1 MTTLCTQCGFS
12 NPPGMRFC
20 GNCGSKLNGQT
31 TSPDL
36 IIPPAETPIINV
48 PEQLGVVMGANL
60 MERFRKA
67 GYEAT
72 GQRRNVTVLFTDLSG
87 YTEATRQL
95 DNEVLYELIQDH
107 IQLLVKQVYKY
118 EGIVDKLTGD
128 GLMALFGAPISYENN
143 AERAVRAAL
152 DMQAEVDQWS
162 RQVKNDQGVELK
174 MRVGLHSGSVIVGGI
189 GTNLMMNYTAIGDT
203 VNLAH
208 RIEESASSGSILVSE
223 AVFRATK
230 NIFEFDSVEGLKL
243 KGIDQVITAYKVKG
257 FNTKPGQKRGVDGLK
272 APMIGRESELN
283 TLKKAVTNLVKNK
296 QGQFILVTGEAGIGK
311 SRLINE
317 WISLLKKAPVNV
329 LIGSSLTYRRSVSYW
344 VFLELL
350 RNWIGI
356 HNPTSD
362 DKASQ
367 KLSKLVN
374 EKLGARSPEI
384 LPYLEYLLSLPF
396 TNPSSAD
403 RLRRLDA
410 GQLRKQIFLAVRD
423 LILAEARL
431 QPLIIILE
439 DLHWADEASLDLLEF
454 LMETLKQ
461 TPFIVVAVSRPITG
475 TPVEQIQ
482 SWSQLH
488 LAEKSSQVVLKNLSN
503 DQSQDLLQKLIAIE
517 NFPEGL
523 RQKIIQNAEGV
534 PLYLEEILHMLID
547 KGILQSENGV
557 WRVASKDYLTALE
570 VPDSVQ
576 GLILAR
582 FDRLNEFSRK
592 ILQHATVIGN
602 HFNKSLLSYLLQP
615 LDEANLD
622 QALIEMVEK
631 EFIIPSPEANH
642 DEYIFRHMLM
652 SEAIYQTML
661 KRERSLLHGKVGEAL
676 ENLYPDRIHENIEL
690 LARHYSWSP
699 QTERALHYLILA
711 GQKAAQGYVNEQAQ
725 EHFKLAFEFLSKV
738 NHTTEQTL
746 QVNIGLGDLS
756 LLAGE
761 YQPARQYFQSAIDEL
776 DQNPYPLLEKDKSV
790 LLRKIANTLERQ
802 GDYDPALTHLEKA
815 SQSLEEIENPP
826 ITEKAQILNDIG
838 WIQFR
843 KGDLDAAGD
852 YLFKA
857 LTLVENQEQF
867 EITASVYNRLAGVYY
882 QKDQLDQAGL
892 YLRKSLVLRQEIGDI
907 GGVARSFNN
916 LGLMGWKRGDWNSA
930 LENFKRSADL
940 HGTLGDV
947 EGMIEV
953 HINLGLL
960 LLDRGELD
968 EARRNLSQ
976 ALSRARQIGHTYYV
990 GLISLDFA
998 RLFLASEDWQAA
1010 LEYSQRSLETF
1021 REIGAQDHLVDI
1033 YTYNGLAYL
1042 GMGNLEEARQWG
1054 EDALGLFR
1062 HVSTGRLPGQAEDHG
1077 RAMRLL
1083 GEVMRRIGN
1092 FPYAETLLSESAA
1105 TFQTVGNQLEQ
1116 GRSLVALARLAKD
1129 KGNPASARLMLNEAQ
1144 LIFQQLGARND
1155 LKKMESLSA

>member
-1 MTTLCTQCGFS
+1 MTTLCSQCGFI

-20 GNCGSKLNGQT
+20 GNCGNRLDEQN
-31 TSPDL
+31 PM
-36 IIPPAETPIINV
+36 ITPVDTPTIVSTPNIS
-48 PEQLGVVMGANL
+48 EQLGVVMGANL
-60 MERFRKA
+60 VERFRQA

-87 YTEATRQL
+87 YTEATRRL
-95 DNEVLYELIQDH
+95 DNEVLYELIQNH

-152 DMQAEVDQWS
+152 DMQAEIDQWS
-162 RQVKNDQGVELK
+162 YQVKQEQGVELK

-208 RIEESASSGSILVSE
+208 RIEESANPGTILVSE
-223 AVFRATK
+223 AVFRQTE
-230 NIFEFDSVEGLKL
+230 NIFEFEPEKELFL
-243 KGIDQVITAYKVKG
+243 KGIDQPITAYRVKG
-257 FNTKPGQKRGVDGLK
+257 FLSKPRKNRSADGLK
-272 APMIGRESELN
+272 APMIGRENELN
-283 TLKKAVTNLVKNK
+283 LLKKAVSDLIKNK
-296 QGQFILVTGEAGIGK
+296 KGQFILVTGEAGIGK
-311 SRLINE
+311 SRLISE
-317 WISLLKKAPVNV
+317 WVALLKKAPVNV
-329 LIGSSLTYRRSVSYW
+329 LTGSSLTYRRSVSYW

-356 HNPTSD
+356 HYLPDEKIGEKFS
-362 DKASQ
+362 A
-367 KLSKLVN
+367 LIH
-374 EKLGARSPEI
+374 EKLGSRASES
-384 LPYLEYLLSLPF
+384 LPYLEYLLSLPY
-396 TNPSSAD
+396 TDIASAE
-403 RLRRLDA
+403 RIHRLDA

-423 LILAEARL
+423 LLLAEARF

-439 DLHWADEASLDLLEF
+439 DLHWADEASLDLLTF
-454 LMETLKQ
+454 LLEALKK
-461 TPFIVVAVSRPITG
+461 TPFLVVAVSRPVVG
-475 TPVEQIQ
+475 TPVEKIQ
-482 SWSQLH
+482 SWMKLN
-488 LAEKSSQVVLKNLSN
+488 LDDRSSLIELKNLSN
-503 DQSQDLLQKLIAIE
+503 DQSEDLLYKLITIE
-517 NFPEGL
+517 DLPDSL
-523 RQKIIQNAEGV
+523 HQQIIQNAEGV

-547 KGILQSENGV
+547 KGILQSENNV
-557 WRVASKDYLTALE
+557 WRVASQDYLNGLD
-570 VPDSVQ
+570 VPDNIQ
-576 GLILAR
+576 ELILAR
-582 FDRLNEFSRK
+582 FDRLNENSRK
-592 ILQHATVIGN
+592 VLQYATVIGN
-602 HFNKSLLSYLLQP
+602 HFNRSLLNYLLQP
-615 LDEANLD
+615 IDESDLDEALD
-622 QALIEMVEK
+622 EMIEK
-631 EFIIPSPEANH
+631 EFIIPSPESIP
-642 DEYIFRHMLM
+642 DEYVFRHMLM

-676 ENLYPDRIHENIEL
+676 ETLYPDHLYENIEL

-699 QTERALHYLILA
+699 QLDRALHYLILA
-711 GQKAAQGYVNEQAQ
+711 GQKAAQGYINEQAQ
-725 EHFKLAFEFLSKV
+725 EHFNLALDLLPRV
-738 NHTTEQTL
+738 AHTTTQMV
-746 QVNIGLGDLS
+746 QINMGLGDLA

-761 YQPARQYFQSAIDEL
+761 YQPARQYYQSALEEL
-776 DQNPYPLLEKDKSV
+776 DQNPYPMSDRDKSI
-790 LLRKIANTLERQ
+790 LLRKIASTLERQ
-802 GDYDPALTHLEKA
+802 GEYDSAFTTLESA
-815 SQSLEEIENPP
+815 SKYLENADNPP
-826 ITEKAQILNDIG
+826 LFEKAQILNDIG

-852 YLFKA
+852 FLFKA
-857 LTLVENQEQF
+857 LSLIENQEQF
-867 EITASVYNRLAGVYY
+867 ELTASVYNRLAGVYF
-882 QKDQLDQAGL
+882 QKDQLDQAGT

-930 LENFKRSADL
+930 LENFKRSVNL
-940 HGTLGDV
+940 HATLGDV

-960 LLDRGELD
+960 LLDRGDLD
-968 EARRNLSQ
+968 DARRHLSQ

-1021 REIGAQDHLVDI
+1021 REIGAQDHLVDV
-1033 YTYNGLAYL
+1033 YTYIGLANL
-1042 GMGNLEEARQWG
+1042 GMNNLEEARRWG

-1092 FPYAETLLSESAA
+1092 FPYAETLLSQSSA

-1116 GRSLVALARLAKD
+1116 GRSMVALARLAKD
-1129 KGNPASARLMLNEAQ
+1129 KGNPASARLMVHEAQ
-1144 LIFQQLGARND
+1144 LIFEQLGAKND
-1155 LKKMESLSA
+1155 LKKLESLSF

>member
-1 MTTLCTQCGFS
+1 
-12 NPPGMRFC
+12 
-20 GNCGSKLNGQT
+20 
-31 TSPDL
+31 
-36 IIPPAETPIINV
+36 
-48 PEQLGVVMGANL
+48 MGANL
-60 MERFRKA
+60 MERFKKA
-67 GYEAT
+67 GYEAS

-95 DNEVLYELIQDH
+95 DNEVLYDLIQAH
-107 IQLLVKQVYKY
+107 IQLLVKLVYKY

-162 RQVKNDQGVELK
+162 RQVKKEQGVELK

-208 RIEESASSGSILVSE
+208 RIEESASSGAILVSE
-223 AVFRATK
+223 AVFRQTK
-230 NIFEFDSVEGLKL
+230 NIFEFEAIEGLNL
-243 KGIDQVITAYKVKG
+243 KGIGQSITAYKVKG
-257 FNTKPGQKRGVDGLK
+257 FNTKPGQTRGVDGLK
-272 APMIGRESELN
+272 APMIGRESQLN
-283 TLKKAVTNLVKNK
+283 LLKKAVSDLVKNK

-311 SRLINE
+311 SRLIHE
-317 WISLLKKAPVNV
+317 WNNLLKKTPVNV
-329 LIGSSLTYRRSVSYW
+329 FIGSSLTYRRSVSYW
-344 VFLELL
+344 VFLDLL

-356 HNPTSD
+356 HNLKSD
-362 DKASQ
+362 DKVSQ
-367 KLSKLVN
+367 KLIELVN
-374 EKLGARSPEI
+374 EKLGNRAAET
-384 LPYLEYLLSLPF
+384 LPYLEHLLSLPYS
-396 TNPSSAD
+396 NPASAE

-423 LILAEARL
+423 LLVAEARL
-431 QPLIIILE
+431 KPLVIILE

-454 LMETLKQ
+454 LLESLRQ
-461 TPFIVVAVSRPITG
+461 TPFLVVGISRPIAG
-475 TPVEQIQ
+475 TAVEKVQ
-482 SWSQLH
+482 SWSQLNIPDRYSH
-488 LAEKSSQVVLKNLSN
+488 LVLKNLSI
-503 DQSQDLLQKLIAIE
+503 DQSQDLLQKLISIE
-517 NFPEGL
+517 NFPESL
-523 RQKIIQNAEGV
+523 REKIIQNAEGV

-547 KGILQSENGV
+547 KGILQSENNV
-557 WRVASKDYLTALE
+557 WRVVTDDYLNAVD
-570 VPDSVQ
+570 VPDTVQ

-602 HFNKSLLSYLLQP
+602 HFTKPCLCYLLQP
-615 LDEANLD
+615 VDETSLDR
-622 QALIEMVEK
+622 ALAEMVEK
-631 EFIIPSPEANH
+631 EFIIISRENNH
-642 DEYIFRHMLM
+642 EEFVFRHMLM

-661 KRERSLLHGKVGEAL
+661 KRERSMLHGKVGEAL
-676 ENLYPDRIHENIEL
+676 ETLYPDRIYENIEL

-699 QTERALHYLILA
+699 QAERALHYLILA
-711 GQKAAQGYVNEQAQ
+711 GQKAAEGYVNEQAL
-725 EHFKLAFEFLSKV
+725 EHFKLALEFLSK
-738 NHTTEQTL
+738 TTPTTDQIL
-746 QVNIGLGDLS
+746 QVNMGLGDLS

-761 YQPARQYFQSAIDEL
+761 YQTARQYFQSAL
-776 DQNPYPLLEKDKSV
+776 DALDHNSSPSYNKEKSI
-790 LLRKIANTLERQ
+790 LLRKTANTLERQ
-802 GDYDPALTHLEKA
+802 GEYDSAIKQLEIASQCLEKVE
-815 SQSLEEIENPP
+815 SPP
-826 ITEKAQILNDIG
+826 LTEKAQILNDIG

-852 YLFKA
+852 YLFQA
-857 LTLVENQEQF
+857 LSLVENQEQF
-867 EITASVYNRLAGVYY
+867 EITASVYNRLAGVYF
-882 QKDQLDQAGL
+882 QKDQLDKAGS

-907 GGVARSFNN
+907 AGVARSFNN

-930 LENFKRSADL
+930 LENFKRSVDL
-940 HGTLGDV
+940 HATLGDV

-998 RLFLASEDWQAA
+998 RLFLAAEEWQAA

-1021 REIGAQDHLVDI
+1021 KEIGAQDHLVDI

-1042 GMGNLEEARQWG
+1042 GMGNLEEARKWG

-1083 GEVMRRIGN
+1083 GEIMRRIGN

-1116 GRSLVALARLAKD
+1116 GRSLMALARLAKD
-1129 KGNPASARLMLNEAQ
+1129 KGNLATARLMLNEAQ

-1155 LKKMESLSA
+1155 LKKLEALST

>member
-1 MTTLCTQCGFS
+1 MPVTTAPS
-12 NPPGMRFC
+12 SPKPPVA
-20 GNCGSKLNGQT
+20 N
-31 TSPDL
+31 
-36 IIPPAETPIINV
+36 I
-48 PEQLGVVMGANL
+48 PEQLGIVMGANL
-60 MERFRKA
+60 MERFRQA

-152 DMQAEVDQWS
+152 DMQAEIDQWS
-162 RQVKNDQGVELK
+162 RQVKQEQGVELK

-208 RIEESASSGSILVSE
+208 RIEESANPGTILVSE
-223 AVFRATK
+223 AVFRQTN
-230 NIFEFDSVEGLKL
+230 NIFEFELVPGLHL
-243 KGIDQVITAYKVKG
+243 KGIDQTINAYQVKG
-257 FNTKPGQKRGVDGLK
+257 FCTKPGKTRSVDGFR
-272 APMIGRESELN
+272 APMIGRENELN
-283 TLKKAVTNLVKNK
+283 ILKKAVADLIKNK
-296 QGQFILVTGEAGIGK
+296 KGQFILITGEAGIGK
-311 SRLINE
+311 SRLISE
-317 WISLLKKAPVNV
+317 WITILKKAPVNV
-329 LIGSSLTYRRSVSYW
+329 LTGSSLTYRRSVSYW
-344 VFLELL
+344 VFLELI
-350 RNWIGI
+350 RNWIGM
-356 HNPTSD
+356 HNQTD
-362 DKASQ
+362 EKAGQ
-367 KLSKLVN
+367 KLSTLVN
-374 EKLGARSPEI
+374 ERLGGRASDI
-384 LPYLEYLLSLPF
+384 LPYLEHLLSLPF
-396 TNPSSAD
+396 TNPAFTE
-403 RLRRLDA
+403 RIHHLDA
-410 GQLRKQIFLAVRD
+410 GQLRQQIFLAVRD
-423 LILAEARL
+423 LLIAEARL
-431 QPLIIILE
+431 QPLIIIIE
-439 DLHWADEASLDLLEF
+439 DLHWADEASLDLLMF
-454 LMETLKQ
+454 LLDALKK
-461 TPFIVVAVSRPITG
+461 TPFLVVAVSRPVAG
-475 TPVEQIQ
+475 TPVEKIQ
-482 SWSQLH
+482 SWMQLQFS
-488 LAEKSSQVVLKNLSN
+488 EKSSLIELKNLSYE
-503 DQSQDLLQKLIAIE
+503 QSEDLLHKLITIE
-517 NFPEGL
+517 NFPDNL
-523 RQKIIQNAEGV
+523 RQQIISNAEGV

-547 KGILQSENGV
+547 KGILHSDDHI
-557 WRVASKDYLTALE
+557 WRVASTDYLNGLD
-570 VPDSVQ
+570 VPDNIQ

-582 FDRLNEFSRK
+582 FDRLSEFSRK
-592 ILQHATVIGN
+592 VLQHATVIGN
-602 HFNKSLLSYLLQP
+602 HFNKKLLSYLLQP
-615 LDEANLD
+615 IQDTLLDEALN
-622 QALIEMVEK
+622 EMVEK
-631 EFIIPSPEANH
+631 EFITLSPESPPG
-642 DEYIFRHMLM
+642 EYAFRHMLM

-676 ENLYPDRIHENIEL
+676 EILYPDRVHENIEL

-699 QTERALHYLILA
+699 QLERALHYLILA

-725 EHFKLAFEFLSKV
+725 EHYKLALEILPKV
-738 NHTTEQTL
+738 PHTTEQSL
-746 QVNIGLGDLS
+746 QLKMGLGDLS

-761 YQPARQYFQSAIDEL
+761 YQSARQYYQQALDEL
-776 DQNPYPLLEKDKSV
+776 DHNPYPLVEKEKST
-790 LLRKIANTLERQ
+790 LLRKIANTYERQ
-802 GDYDPALTHLEKA
+802 GEYDPAFTHLESA
-815 SQSLEEIENPP
+815 SHYLDKIDNPP
-826 ITEKAQILNDIG
+826 ITERAQILNDIG

-852 YLFKA
+852 FLFKA
-857 LTLVENQEQF
+857 LSLVENQEEF
-867 EITASVYNRLAGVYY
+867 ELTASVYNRLAGVYF
-882 QKDQLDQAGL
+882 QKDQLDQAGS

-907 GGVARSFNN
+907 AGVARSFNN

-940 HGTLGDV
+940 HATLGDV

-960 LLDRGELD
+960 LLDRGDLD
-968 EARRNLSQ
+968 EARRHLSQ

-1010 LEYSQRSLETF
+1010 LEYSQRALETF
-1021 REIGAQDHLVDI
+1021 REIGAQDHLVDV

-1042 GMGNLEEARQWG
+1042 GMGNLEESRRWG

-1129 KGNPASARLMLNEAQ
+1129 KGNPASARLMMNEAQ
-1144 LIFQQLGARND
+1144 LIFEQLGAKND
-1155 LKKMESLSA
+1155 LKKLEVFS

>member
-1 MTTLCTQCGFS
+1 
-12 NPPGMRFC
+12 
-20 GNCGSKLNGQT
+20 
-31 TSPDL
+31 
-36 IIPPAETPIINV
+36 
-48 PEQLGVVMGANL
+48 MGANL
-60 MERFRKA
+60 MERFRQA

-95 DNEVLYELIQDH
+95 DNEVLYELIQAH
-107 IQLLVKQVYKY
+107 IQLLVKLVYKY

-128 GLMALFGAPISYENN
+128 GLMALFGAPIAYENN

-162 RQVKNDQGVELK
+162 RQVKNAQGVELK
-174 MRVGLHSGSVIVGGI
+174 MRVGLHSGYVIVGGI

-203 VNLAH
+203 VNLAR
-208 RIEESASSGSILVSE
+208 RIEESASSGTILVSD
-223 AVFRATK
+223 AVFRSTR
-230 NIFEFDSVEGLKL
+230 NIFEFEAVEGLHL
-243 KGIDQVITAYKVKG
+243 KGISQPVIAYKVKG
-257 FNTKPGQKRGVDGLK
+257 FNTKPGQRRGIDGLK
-272 APMIGRESELN
+272 APMIGRDSELN
-283 TLKKAVTNLVKNK
+283 SLKKAVSNLVKNK
-296 QGQFILVTGEAGIGK
+296 QGQFILLTGEAGIGK

-317 WISLLKKAPVNV
+317 WSSLLKKAPVNV
-329 LIGSSLTYRRSVSYW
+329 LVGRSLTYRRSVSYW

-350 RNWIGI
+350 RNWVGI
-356 HNPTSD
+356 HQSTSD
-362 DKASQ
+362 EIASQ
-367 KLSKLVN
+367 KLVSLVN
-374 EKLGARSPEI
+374 EKLGARAADTI
-384 LPYLEYLLSLPF
+384 PYLEHLLSLPF
-396 TNPSSAD
+396 SNPATAD

-423 LILAEARL
+423 LLVAEARL

-454 LMETLKQ
+454 LLESLKQ
-461 TPFIVVAVSRPITG
+461 TPFLALGISRPIAG
-475 TPVEQIQ
+475 TAVEKIQ
-482 SWSQLH
+482 TWYQLH
-488 LAEKSSQVVLKNLSN
+488 LAEKTSQLVLKNLSI
-503 DQSQDLLQKLIAIE
+503 DQSQDLLNKLIAIE
-517 NFPEGL
+517 NFPDNL

-547 KGILQSENGV
+547 KGILQSEDNV
-557 WRVASKDYLTALE
+557 WRVASDDYLDALD
-570 VPDSVQ
+570 VPDNVQ

-582 FDRLNEFSRK
+582 FDRLDEFSRRV
-592 ILQHATVIGN
+592 LQNATVIGN
-602 HFNKSLLSYLLQP
+602 HFTKPLLSYLLQP
-615 LDEANLD
+615 VNETSLD
-622 QALIEMVEK
+622 QALSEMVEK
-631 EFIIPSPEANH
+631 EFIQVSPVADHE
-642 DEYIFRHMLM
+642 EFIFRHMLM

-676 ENLYPDRIHENIEL
+676 ENLFPDRIYENTEL

-699 QTERALHYLILA
+699 QAERALHYLTLA
-711 GQKAAQGYVNEQAQ
+711 GTKAAEGYVNEQAQ
-725 EHFKLAFEFLSKV
+725 EHFKLALEFLSK
-738 NHTTEQTL
+738 TTPTIEQKL
-746 QVNIGLGDLS
+746 QVHMGMGDLS

-761 YQPARQYFQSAIDEL
+761 YQTARQYYKNALDEIE
-776 DQNPYPLLEKDKSV
+776 QNPYPGSEKEKSV
-790 LLRKIANTLERQ
+790 LLRKIASTLERQ
-802 GDYDPALTHLEKA
+802 GDYDPAFTNLENA
-815 SQSLEEIENPP
+815 NRYLDDIENPP
-826 ITEKAQILNDIG
+826 ISEKAQILNDIG

-852 YLFKA
+852 YLFQA
-857 LTLVENQEQF
+857 LTLVENQEQL
-867 EITASVYNRLAGVYY
+867 EITASVYNRLAGVYF
-882 QKDQLDQAGL
+882 QKDQLDQAGS

-940 HGTLGDV
+940 HATLGDV

-976 ALSRARQIGHTYYV
+976 ALSRARQIGHSYYV

-998 RLFLASEDWQAA
+998 RLFLSSEDWQAA

-1042 GMGNLEEARQWG
+1042 GMGNLEEARKWG

-1105 TFQTVGNQLEQ
+1105 TFQAVGNQLEQ
-1116 GRSLVALARLAKD
+1116 GRSLVAIAYLAKD
-1129 KGNPASARLMLNEAQ
+1129 KGNPASARLMMNEAR

-1155 LKKMESLSA
+1155 LKKLEALSG